1 VYLAYP
7 LTFNDLNYEPFYYYG
22 GTIQDLVYRIF
33 ILSYF
38 TLQTRRARSL
48 VILMALS
55 GIFSDIMDLFA
66 GHVGSLFLLIESA
79 MFFSMAGFVMFRHEP
94 KTPRT
99 ITNERIYDK
108 NILLAFYKGDKG
120 SFIMHLFE
128 LFGCPVKSMCIVA
141 GDKALVLRLGKR
153 GFHFSDSIGILKNND
168 KYIIVDT
175 GKEITVEFLKK
186 MADHH
191 NDNDN
196 KLGFR
201 IRCIEGVSDLLKDIG
216 PEFKP
221 TSILDNIPSNYL
233 KKVA

>member
-1 VYLAYP
+1 MAYP
-7 LTFNDLNYEPFYYYG
+7 LTFNDIMYEPFYYYG
-22 GTIQDLVYRIF
+22 GTVQDLVFCIF
-33 ILSYF
+33 IVTYF
-38 TLQTRRARSL
+38 TIQTRRAKSL
-48 VILMALS
+48 VILMASSHIISSTL
-55 GIFSDIMDLFA
+55 DLLT
-66 GHVGSLFLLIESA
+66 GYVGSVFLLIETA
-79 MFFSMAGFVMFRHEP
+79 IFFSLASFVMFRHEP
-94 KTPRT
+94 KTPCT

-168 KYIIVDT
+168 KYVIVDT
-175 GKEITVEFLKK
+175 GKKITMEFLKK
-186 MADHH
+186 MASHH

-196 KLGFR
+196 KFGFR
-201 IRCIEGVSDLLKDIG
+201 IRCIEGVSDLLEDIG